1 MITAN
6 AFADWL
12 STAKAGDKIVY
23 YFGAGFDRKHESFG
37 RATVLRR
44 RDMEFVMLGN
54 KVRRDFN
61 AGLITLVQKRVKD
74 GYQYI
79 AVRLRSAARPDHPL
93 PMIEYLP

>member
-1 MITAN
+1 
-6 AFADWL
+6 
-12 STAKAGDKIVY
+12 
-23 YFGAGFDRKHESFG
+23 
-37 RATVLRR
+37 
-44 RDMEFVMLGN
+44 MEFVMLGN